1 LWLSR
6 TLLFAQNNLFK
17 SLAELLQLSAYKS
30 IAMSDIKLSA
40 PSKAI
45 CFLFR
50 LRDSMP
56 VCKNRTLDATDIS
69 TDDKLC
75 TLKLMLVSTNKRMSP
90 MNIEL
95 QAHSHEATE
104 LSFSDIKMQA
114 LIAVANISLVDLSKP
129 DYIS

>member
-1 LWLSR
+1 
-6 TLLFAQNNLFK
+6 
-17 SLAELLQLSAYKS
+17 
-30 IAMSDIKLSA
+30 MSGIKLST

-50 LRDSMP
+50 LGDSMP
-56 VCKNRTLDATDIS
+56 VCKIRWMDERTLDATDI
-69 TDDKLC
+69 TNDDKLC

-95 QAHSHEATE
+95 QAHFHEPTA
-104 LSFSDIKMQA
+104 LSFSDIKLQA
-114 LIAVANISLVDLSKP
+114 PIAVATISLVNLSKP